1 MVYQGPGWQRR
12 IAAAESANRLL
23 DEAGI
28 DQTRQIDVFGLCEDL
43 GLWLA
48 FLPLD
53 NLLGAYIPEGV
64 GGVMITTA
72 RPVSVQ
78 RFTAAHE
85 LGHWRMD
92 HGHGLALDGAE
103 HILGRS
109 PLEAEQLAQFFGA
122 NLLMPPPLVYGVLER
137 SLIDG
142 GNVRPDHVYAVARE
156 AGVSYEAAA
165 RQLRNLDVIGGPD
178 LTELLQLRLIKVKA
192 QLALGRRP
200 INGYADVWPV
210 NEQWSDQVL
219 SLRVED
225 EVVVSLPENRTTG
238 YRWMFPGHS
247 PLGGPT
253 PPIPT
258 FAGLAA
264 AQRKLT
270 VDHQPAAGNP
280 SADRQATPGPA
291 PTAPL
296 MGTSDRAAVTDL
308 LPTGGV
314 QVVGD
319 DYLAAHSAHLETAR
333 RLSPAQRRERRRQL
347 VASATDPVRQE
358 GHLVG
363 AAGRRLIGL
372 RFPLPGTSTVTLE
385 YRSPFDTAPA
395 AAHYVLHAL
404 VEARRS
410 GFSVDQ
416 IARDGDEGWTEA
428 ARQREL
434 TRPPT
439 PLPQDTADHEDPSE
453 VSTTEEVA
461 DQHTGDGGGGDELA
475 DP

>member
-23 DEAGI
+23 DEADV

-43 GLWLA
+43 GLWLV

-72 RPVSVQ
+72 RPISVQ

-109 PLEAEQLAQFFGA
+109 RLESEQLAQFFAA

-137 SLIDG
+137 SAIDG
-142 GNVRPDHVYAVARE
+142 GPVRPDHVYAVARE

-165 RQLRNLDVIGGPD
+165 RQLRNLDIITGAD
-178 LTELLQLRLIKVKA
+178 LTDLLKARPIKVKA
-192 QLALGRRP
+192 GLALGRRP
-200 INGYADVWPV
+200 VNGYADVWPV
-210 NEQWSDQVL
+210 NEQWNDQVL

-238 YRWMFPGHS
+238 YRWMS
-247 PLGGPT
+247 PEQPSRGEPT
-253 PPIPT
+253 PPIPSLIDPT
-258 FAGLAA
+258 PLR
-264 AQRKLT
+264 QLSLN
-270 VDHQPAAGNP
+270 HQPDERAGANRITTR
-280 SADRQATPGPA
+280 DLA
-291 PTAPL
+291 PTRPAT
-296 MGTSDRAAVTDL
+296 GTAGQPDGTDL
-308 LPTGGV
+308 RLTGGA
-314 QVVGD
+314 QIVGD
-319 DYLAAHSAHLETAR
+319 DYLPAHDTPRTPGR
-333 RLSPAQRRERRRQL
+333 RLTPAQRGDRRRQL
-347 VASATDPVRQE
+347 VASSTELIHRDGQQRIGAT
-358 GHLVG
+358 
-363 AAGRRLIGL
+363 GRRLIGL
-372 RFPLPGTSTVTLE
+372 RFPLPGATRVALE

-404 VEARRS
+404 IEARHT

-416 IARDGDEGWTEA
+416 VAYDGDEGWTQA

-434 TRPPT
+434 TRPPS
-439 PLPQDTADHEDPSE
+439 PLPDDSADAGGLAGNVPADEDTSGGES
-453 VSTTEEVA
+453 
-461 DQHTGDGGGGDELA
+461 DG
-475 DP
+475 

>member
-23 DEAGI
+23 DEAGV
-28 DQTRQIDVFGLCEDL
+28 DQNRQIDVFGLCEDL
-43 GLWLA
+43 GLWLV

-103 HILGRS
+103 HIFGRS
-109 PLEAEQLAQFFGA
+109 PLEGEQLAQFFAA

-137 SLIDG
+137 SAIAGSAVL
-142 GNVRPDHVYAVARE
+142 PDHVYAVARE

-165 RQLRNLDVIGGPD
+165 RQLRNLDVITGAD
-178 LTELLQLRLIKVKA
+178 LTDLLKVRPIKVKA
-192 QLALGRRP
+192 GLALGRRP
-200 INGYADVWPV
+200 VNGYADVWPV

-238 YRWMFPGHS
+238 YRWMSPGQPPH
-247 PLGGPT
+247 GEPT
-253 PPIPT
+253 PPI
-258 FAGLAA
+258 GS
-264 AQRKLT
+264 LT
-270 VDHQPAAGNP
+270 DTTPLRPLRMADHQIGHGEPNGK
-280 SADRQATPGPA
+280 ATRDAA
-291 PTAPL
+291 PTWPTTGTNQPADTAL
-296 MGTSDRAAVTDL
+296 M
-308 LPTGGV
+308 PTGGV

-319 DYLAAHSAHLETAR
+319 EYIAAHDASVAEGR
-333 RLSPAQRRERRRQL
+333 RLTPAQRRDRRRQL
-347 VASATDPVRQE
+347 IASSTQPSSELVRHYGQQP
-358 GHLVG
+358 VG

-372 RFPLPGTSTVTLE
+372 RFPFPGASTVTLE
-385 YRSPFDTAPA
+385 YRSPFDSAPA
-395 AAHYVLHAL
+395 AARYMLHAL
-404 VEARRS
+404 VEARHTR
-410 GFSVDQ
+410 FSVDQ
-416 IARDGDEGWTEA
+416 VAHEGDEGWTEA
-428 ARQREL
+428 ARQRKL
-434 TRPPT
+434 TRQPS
-439 PLPQDTADHEDPSE
+439 PLPDDSADEGWRAENGSAEDG
-453 VSTTEEVA
+453 T
-461 DQHTGDGGGGDELA
+461 GGGELDA
-475 DP
+475 

>member
-23 DEAGI
+23 DEAGV
-28 DQTRQIDVFGLCEDL
+28 DQTRQIDVFTLCEDL
-43 GLWLA
+43 GLWLV

-53 NLLGAYIPEGV
+53 NLLGAYIPEGA

-109 PLEAEQLAQFFGA
+109 PLEGEQLAQFFAA
-122 NLLMPPPLVYGVLER
+122 NLLMPPPLIYGVLER
-137 SLIDG
+137 SAIDG
-142 GNVRPDHVYAVARE
+142 GLIRPDHVYAVARE

-165 RQLRNLDVIGGPD
+165 RQLRNLDAITGAD
-178 LTELLQLRLIKVKA
+178 LTELLKVRPIKVKA
-192 QLALGRRP
+192 ELALGRRP
-200 INGYADVWPV
+200 VNGYADVWPV
-210 NEQWSDQVL
+210 NEQWSDQLL
-219 SLRVED
+219 SLRAED

-238 YRWMFPGHS
+238 YRWMSPGQ
-247 PLGGPT
+247 PPYGEPT
-253 PPIPT
+253 PPIPSFT
-258 FAGLAA
+258 DPTPPRPVSPAHQHAEPAGANGTTI
-264 AQRKLT
+264 RDLT
-270 VDHQPAAGNP
+270 PTWPATAT
-280 SADRQATPGPA
+280 ADQ
-291 PTAPL
+291 TA
-296 MGTSDRAAVTDL
+296 DTDL
-308 LPTGGV
+308 MPNGGV

-319 DYLAAHSAHLETAR
+319 DYLAAHDTPVTPGR
-333 RLSPAQRRERRRQL
+333 RLTPAQRREHRRQL
-347 VASATDPVRQE
+347 VASSAQPSTELVHRDGQQR
-358 GHLVG
+358 VG
-363 AAGRRLIGL
+363 ATGRRLIGL
-372 RFPLPGTSTVTLE
+372 RFPLPGASTVVLE

-404 VEARRS
+404 VEARHT

-416 IARDGDEGWTEA
+416 VARDGDEGWTEA

-434 TRPPT
+434 TRPPS
-439 PLPQDTADHEDPSE
+439 PLPDDSAEAGGLT
-453 VSTTEEVA
+453 
-461 DQHTGDGGGGDELA
+461 GGGPTDEDTNA
-475 DP
+475 GEPDA

>member
-1 MVYQGPGWQRR
+1 MVYQDPGWQRR

-23 DEAGI
+23 DEAGV

-43 GLWLA
+43 GLWLV

-85 LGHWRMD
+85 LGHWRLD

-109 PLEAEQLAQFFGA
+109 PLEGEQLAQFFAA
-122 NLLMPPPLVYGVLER
+122 NLLMPPPMVYGVLER
-137 SLIDG
+137 SAVES
-142 GNVRPDHVYAVARE
+142 GNVLPDHVYAVGRE

-165 RQLRNLDVIGGPD
+165 RQLRNLDVISGSELYD
-178 LTELLQLRLIKVKA
+178 LLKLRPIKVKA
-192 QLALGRRP
+192 GLALGRRP
-200 INGYADVWPV
+200 VNGYADVWPV
-210 NEQWSDQVL
+210 NEHWSDQVL
-219 SLRVED
+219 CLRVED

-238 YRWMFPGHS
+238 YRWMFPGQ
-247 PLGGPT
+247 
-253 PPIPT
+253 PPH
-258 FAGLAA
+258 G
-264 AQRKLT
+264 R
-270 VDHQPAAGNP
+270 
-280 SADRQATPGPA
+280 
-291 PTAPL
+291 PTAPIPPFADSTPQHSL
-296 MGTSDRAAVTDL
+296 SLHHQHVAGHPGSNGAATRDLAHNPAPMETADRAVGTDL
-308 LPTGGV
+308 APTGGI

-319 DYLAAHSAHLETAR
+319 DYLAAHGAARTPVR
-333 RLSPAQRRERRRQL
+333 RLTPAQRRDQRCEL
-347 VASATDPVRQE
+347 IAGSTDPDRQDAQ
-358 GHLVG
+358 LAG

-372 RFPLPGTSTVTLE
+372 RFPLPGASTVTLE

-404 VEARRS
+404 VEARHT

-416 IARDGDEGWTEA
+416 IARDGDEGWTDA
-428 ARQREL
+428 VRQREL

-439 PLPQDTADHEDPSE
+439 PLPEDSADAEGLAEGD
-453 VSTTEEVA
+453 
-461 DQHTGDGGGGDELA
+461 TGDGPTDA
-475 DP
+475 

>member
-1 MVYQGPGWQRR
+1 MVYQGPRWQRR
-12 IAAAESANRLL
+12 VAAAESANRLL
-23 DEAGI
+23 DEAGV

-43 GLWLA
+43 GLWLV

-109 PLEAEQLAQFFGA
+109 PLEGEQLAQFFAA
-122 NLLMPPPLVYGVLER
+122 NLLMPPPLVYEVLER
-137 SLIDG
+137 SAIAG
-142 GNVRPDHVYAVARE
+142 GLVRPDHVYAVARE

-165 RQLRNLDVIGGPD
+165 RQLRNLDVITGAD
-178 LTELLQLRLIKVKA
+178 LTDLLKVRPIKVKA
-192 QLALGRRP
+192 ELALGRRP
-200 INGYADVWPV
+200 VNGYADVWPV

-238 YRWMFPGHS
+238 YRWMSPGQA
-247 PLGGPT
+247 PRGEPT
-253 PPIPT
+253 PPIPSFT
-258 FAGLAA
+258 EPTPL
-264 AQRKLT
+264 RPRSL
-270 VDHQPAAGNP
+270 DHQPGERAGTNGATSRDRIPALPAAEAP
-280 SADRQATPGPA
+280 DQAGH
-291 PTAPL
+291 
-296 MGTSDRAAVTDL
+296 TDL
-308 LPTGGV
+308 MPTGGV

-319 DYLAAHSAHLETAR
+319 DYLAANDAPATPGG
-333 RLSPAQRRERRRQL
+333 RLTPAQRRDRRQL
-347 VASATDPVRQE
+347 VASSTELLRHDREQR
-358 GHLVG
+358 VG

-372 RFPLPGTSTVTLE
+372 RFPFPGASTVTLE

-404 VEARRS
+404 VEARHA

-416 IARDGDEGWTEA
+416 VARDGDERWA
-428 ARQREL
+428 NPARQREL
-434 TRPPT
+434 SRPPS
-439 PLPQDTADHEDPSE
+439 PLSDDGADTSGLAEDRS
-453 VSTTEEVA
+453 A
-461 DQHTGDGGGGDELA
+461 HGGEPDA
-475 DP
+475 

>member
-23 DEAGI
+23 DEAGV
-28 DQTRQIDVFGLCEDL
+28 DQSRQIDVFGLCEDL
-43 GLWLA
+43 GLWLV

-109 PLEAEQLAQFFGA
+109 PLESEQLAQFFAA

-137 SLIDG
+137 SAVEADNIL
-142 GNVRPDHVYAVARE
+142 PDHVYAVARE

-165 RQLRNLDVIGGPD
+165 RQLRNLDMISGSALYD
-178 LTELLQLRLIKVKA
+178 LLKLRPIKVKA
-192 QLALGRRP
+192 GLALGRRP
-200 INGYADVWPV
+200 VNGYADVWPV
-210 NEQWSDQVL
+210 NEHWSDQVL

-238 YRWMFPGHS
+238 YRWMFPGQ
-247 PLGGPT
+247 PPNGRPT
-253 PPIPT
+253 TPIPP
-258 FAGLAA
+258 FADPRFQGSLA
-264 AQRKLT
+264 L
-270 VDHQPAAGNP
+270 DHQHVAGHAGSNGAAIR
-280 SADRQATPGPA
+280 DLA
-291 PTAPL
+291 PVTAP
-296 MGTSDRAAVTDL
+296 MGTADRAAGTDL
-308 LPTGGV
+308 APTGGV

-319 DYLAAHSAHLETAR
+319 DYLAAHGAATTPVR
-333 RLSPAQRRERRRQL
+333 RLTPAQRRDRRRQL
-347 VASATDPVRQE
+347 VASTADPDRPDTQ
-358 GHLVG
+358 LAG

-372 RFPLPGTSTVTLE
+372 RFPLPGASTVTLE

-404 VEARRS
+404 VEARHD

-416 IARDGDEGWTEA
+416 IARDGDDGWTDA

-439 PLPQDTADHEDPSE
+439 PLSEDSADTEG
-453 VSTTEEVA
+453 TTEEDTA
-461 DQHTGDGGGGDELA
+461 ERDTGDDVTDA
-475 DP
+475 